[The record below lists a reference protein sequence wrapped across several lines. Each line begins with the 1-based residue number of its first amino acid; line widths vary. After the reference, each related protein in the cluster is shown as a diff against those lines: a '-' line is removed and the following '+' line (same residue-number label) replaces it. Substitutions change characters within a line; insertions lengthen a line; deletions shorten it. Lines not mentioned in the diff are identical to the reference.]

1 MSKARSILPWLIP
14 PALAIIAFAPV
25 LGMWFVADDFGH
37 LLYNERLPFPQPLLA
52 FGGDALFYRPLST
65 ALTWNLG
72 TTLFGTNAF
81 PYHAISLL
89 VHALSAF
96 LLSRLGYVVSGS
108 MPAGLLAGSLFA
120 VYPLT
125 TEPVAWLAAQWDV
138 LGAAC
143 VLGAALGFAVAWRN
157 SLQGKPARL
166 PYALGLLSAFLAVG
180 MKESTLPLPAVLP
193 FVALAITTKDE
204 GRRTKDGEWE
214 MVESGDLEDKSSFV
228 LRPSSFVPKAL
239 AWSLPYALPTLLFVG
254 LRLVSDAT
262 IGGYRNAP
270 TDFQRFFWDALVT
283 AFLGMLMPL
292 NRPVFGDTL
301 AQVTGMTMTILVLGA
316 LILWGR
322 RRWPVLLLALV
333 WWVAFLVPALNL
345 IMLADRAANLQNRIY
360 YLSLIGFCLAL
371 GTLLSVPLAWSRR
384 RVQVGWA
391 GVALALLIAVP
402 ITWKQLEPWTQA
414 SRQTRHIV
422 SELGSMLPPKQKGRI
437 EINAHNLPLEYEG
450 AYVFWNGLD
459 TAVQVFHG
467 QSARVN
473 GVDKLNSQAL
483 AESLGN
489 DIGRWNLDFTFN
501 PADEL
506 FYVGGLAGVTKAAEP
521 PATPGTLAWDF
532 RACAEGSPDGAQVT
546 NADLECRE
554 GYTTMSARDSDPTI
568 TFSGLDQ
575 DLTGVRWLRLAASM
589 RHASLDAPR
598 LGEWY
603 WSGEDGAWSEQK
615 SARFYVGTDKEWRV
629 YWTYVSA
636 ADVGTRLTNLRFDPV
651 NDRAEAELGWI
662 AVTAIGGVK

>member
-1 MSKARSILPWLIP
+1 VHRP
-14 PALAIIAFAPV
+14 PSTVVRALAWA
-25 LGMWFVADDFGH
+25 
-37 LLYNERLPFPQPLLA
+37 
-52 FGGDALFYRPLST
+52 
-65 ALTWNLG
+65 
-72 TTLFGTNAF
+72 
-81 PYHAISLL
+81 
-89 VHALSAF
+89 
-96 LLSRLGYVVSGS
+96 
-108 MPAGLLAGSLFA
+108 
-120 VYPLT
+120 
-125 TEPVAWLAAQWDV
+125 
-138 LGAAC
+138 
-143 VLGAALGFAVAWRN
+143 
-157 SLQGKPARL
+157 L
-166 PYALGLLSAFLAVG
+166 PYA
-180 MKESTLPLPAVLP
+180 
-193 FVALAITTKDE
+193 
-204 GRRTKDGEWE
+204 
-214 MVESGDLEDKSSFV
+214 
-228 LRPSSFVPKAL
+228 
-239 AWSLPYALPTLLFVG
+239 LPYALPTLLFVG

-292 NRPVFGDTL
+292 NRLVFGETL
-301 AQVTGMTMTILVLGA
+301 VQVAGMAMTLLVLGA
-316 LILWGR
+316 LIAWGR

-345 IMLADRAANLQNRIY
+345 IVLADRPSNLQNRIY

-371 GTLLSVPLAWSRR
+371 GSIFSVPFAYSRR
-384 RVQVGWA
+384 SVMRVGWA
-391 GVALALLIAVP
+391 VIAAALLIAVP
-402 ITWKQLEPWTQA
+402 VTWKQLEPWTQA

-422 SELGSMLPPKQKGRI
+422 SELVGMLPPRQKGRI

-473 GVDKLNSQAL
+473 GVDKLSSQAL

-489 DIGRWNLDFTFN
+489 NIGRWNLDFTFN

-521 PATPGTLAWDF
+521 PATSGTLAWDF
-532 RACAEGSPDGAQVT
+532 RACGEEIPAGAQAT

-554 GYTTMSARDSDPTI
+554 GYTTISARDSDPTI
-568 TFSGLDQ
+568 TFSGVDQ
-575 DLTGVRWLRLAASM
+575 DLTGVRWLRLAASI
-589 RHASLDAPR
+589 RYPSLAAPR

-603 WSGEDGAWSEQK
+603 WSGEDGAWGEQK
-615 SARFYVGTDKEWRV
+615 SARFHVGTDKEWRV

-636 ADVGTRLTNLRFDPV
+636 ADVGARLTNLRFDPV

-662 AVTAIGGVK
+662 AVTAIGAVK